1 MIVYKK
7 VDLLPV
13 FSSGQYIASNIVD
26 SVQRSRRT
34 LVVLTRALLDSD
46 WCHYE
51 LQMALMEGAHTGRDV
66 LLFLLYEHVP
76 ADELSRDML
85 ANLQATVY
93 MEFPHDEDNRA
104 LFWGRLAQALRV

>member
-1 MIVYKK
+1 MLIYFPSFC
-7 VDLLPV
+7 L
-13 FSSGQYIASNIVD
+13 GQYIASNIVD

-76 ADELSRDML
+76 ANELSRDML

-93 MEFPHDEDNRA
+93 LEFPHEEEDRD
-104 LFWGRLAQALRV
+104 LFWGRLTQALTV

>member
-26 SVQRSRRT
+26 SVQRSWRT
-34 LVVLTRALLDSD
+34 LVVLTRALLDSK